1 MQEAER
7 GGSVMNL
14 EEKIIELINSKKTTK
29 YLFYGFAFTLLLDII
44 TTAYEL
50 TFIKKIHER
59 NPIAYYLIQN
69 FEIVPGLMISVLIEL
84 IFWALLYIGLEK
96 YISKLSKKEESRL
109 NISNA
114 SGTIVLLIA
123 FVFHIKGVVN
133 NLRVLFASF

>member
-1 MQEAER
+1 
-7 GGSVMNL
+7 MNF
-14 EEKIIELINSKKTTK
+14 EEKTIELINSKKTIK
-29 YLFYGFAFTLLLDII
+29 YLFYGLAFTLLLDVI

-50 TFIKKIHER
+50 TFIKEIREK

-84 IFWALLYIGLEK
+84 IFWASLYIGLKK
-96 YISKLSKKEESRL
+96 YLPKISKKEENRL
-109 NISNA
+109 SISNA
-114 SGTIVLLIA
+114 SGIIVLFVA